1 MNPVDAST
9 KWLAELKLAKR
20 EDEKF
25 IERGDRIIRRYRD
38 DRKNFTTYGKRF
50 NILWSNIQTMM
61 PALYGKTPRA
71 EVSRRWKDSDPVGRT
86 ASVIIERCLQYEIDK
101 GDFDASMRLAILD
114 RLLPGRGT
122 VWVRFEEKELAQPVD
137 ALPGEEGGEAQVMP
151 NAPYKYECTPV
162 DYVFWKDVRY
172 SPARCWD
179 EVTWIARRVYMS
191 QDDGIKRFGEDFK
204 QVPLTHEPVGLD
216 EMEKMG
222 VEGLDDMKK
231 AVVWEI
237 WSKTT
242 KQVFWVSEGYSKTLD
257 IKDDPL
263 GLDNFWPCP
272 KPLFATQ
279 TTETLVPI
287 ADYSLYQDQAKEI
300 DMLTNRIAKLVEAVK
315 VVGVYDASQQSVQR
329 MLSEGVDNQL
339 ISVDTWAAFAEKGG
353 LKGVV
358 DFMPLDSVLQALRE
372 CYAAREQAKQVVY
385 EITGLSDIIRG
396 ASIASETA
404 TAQQIKSQYASL
416 RLKRLQTEVAQF
428 ASEVLRIKA
437 QIMCDFYAP
446 QTLVEMSGIMG
457 TMDAQYAEQAIML
470 LKSEPAR
477 GFRIEVA
484 SDSLVEMDEATEKQ
498 NRLEFLTSVGTF
510 MERVL
515 PVAQQVPEL
524 APLMGEMLMFGVR
537 AFKGGRSM
545 EAAFDSALTKLNEPK
560 PPAEPQPDPEQMKMQ
575 AMAQAEQAKAQ
586 IEQAKLQTQGQIEQ
600 FKAQQ
605 SKELEQM
612 RQEYESARE
621 QLRQEAETQRA
632 EMKANA
638 ERLLKIELVQ
648 MQNENE
654 AQKIAGE
661 KLELSKTD
669 VIENI
674 GAIVQQFAE
683 QLNNAIQSQE
693 QNSKI
698 ALEQIK
704 QSMIAPKRLIRDKNG
719 KTIGVEINGEVR
731 EIIRDNTGKIIGI

>member
-1 MNPVDAST
+1 
-9 KWLAELKLAKR
+9 
-20 EDEKF
+20 
-25 IERGDRIIRRYRD
+25 
-38 DRKNFTTYGKRF
+38 
-50 NILWSNIQTMM
+50 
-61 PALYGKTPRA
+61 
-71 EVSRRWKDSDPVGRT
+71 
-86 ASVIIERCLQYEIDK
+86 VIIERCLQYEIDK
-101 GDFDASMRLAILD
+101 GDFDAAMKLAIID

-191 QDDGIKRFGEDFK
+191 QEDGIKRFGEDFK

-263 GLDNFWPCP
+263 GLDSFWPCP

-287 ADYSLYQDQAKEI
+287 PDYSLYQDQAEEI

-385 EITGLSDIIRG
+385 EITGISDIIRG

-428 ASEVLRIKA
+428 ATEVLRIKA

-457 TMDAQYAEQAIML
+457 TMDAQYVEQAIML

-498 NRLEFLTSVGTF
+498 SRIEFLGAVGQF
-510 MERVL
+510 MDRAL
-515 PVAQQVPEL
+515 PVTQQVPEL

-537 AFKGGRSM
+537 AFKGGRMM
-545 EAAFDSALTKLNEPK
+545 ESAFDEALAKLNAPK
-560 PPAEPQPDPEQMKMQ
+560 PPEQPQPDPEQMKMQ

-600 FKAQQ
+600 AKLQASLQIEQFKAEQAQ
-605 SKELEQM
+605 NLEIM
-612 RQEYESARE
+612 RQ
-621 QLRQEAETQRA
+621 QAETERA
-632 EMKANA
+632 EMKARIDA
-638 ERLLKIELVQ
+638 ETKITIAQMTAQAAEKPAVSVQ
-648 MQNENE
+648 IEGENHLQKVGDEVKMMADQAANILSDQQNNM
-654 AQKIAGE
+654 AQAVAMLADAVTKMNKPKRKIVERGQDGRAIG
-661 KLELSKTD
+661 
-669 VIENI
+669 VIEI
-674 GAIVQQFAE
+674 E
-683 QLNNAIQSQE
+683 T
-693 QNSKI
+693 
-698 ALEQIK
+698 
-704 QSMIAPKRLIRDKNG
+704 D
-719 KTIGVEINGEVR
+719 
-731 EIIRDNTGKIIGI
+731 

>member
-38 DRKNFTTYGKRF
+38 DRKNFTTYGRRF
-50 NILWSNIQTMM
+50 NILWSNVETLK

-86 ASVIIERCLQYEIDK
+86 ASVIIERCLQYEIDR

-137 ALPGEEGGEAQVMP
+137 ALPGVEGGEAQVMP

-191 QDDGIKRFGEDFK
+191 QEDGIKRFGEDFK

-272 KPLFATQ
+272 KPLFSTQ

-287 ADYSLYQDQAKEI
+287 PDYSLYQDQAEEI

-339 ISVDTWAAFAEKGG
+339 IPVDTWAAFAEKGG

-428 ASEVLRIKA
+428 ATEVLRIKA

-498 NRLEFLTSVGTF
+498 SRIEFLGAVGQF
-510 MERVL
+510 MDRAL
-515 PVAQQVPEL
+515 PVTQQVPEL

-537 AFKGGRSM
+537 AFKGGRMM
-545 EAAFDSALTKLNEPK
+545 ESAFDEALAKLNAPK
-560 PPAEPQPDPEQMKMQ
+560 PPEQPQPDPEQMKAEAMMQ
-575 AMAQAEQAKAQ
+575 VEQGKMQLEQAK
-586 IEQAKLQTQGQIEQ
+586 IQTQGQIEQ

-605 SKELEQM
+605 AKDLEQM

-621 QLRQEAETQRA
+621 QVRQEAETQRLQMKAQIEAETKLQIA
-632 EMKANA
+632 EMQRSLSEKQAVSV
-638 ERLLKIELVQ
+638 E
-648 MQNENE
+648 
-654 AQKIAGE
+654 IAGE
-661 KLELSKTD
+661 EKLNEVGEQVKQMADMQQNAVLQAVEMLAEAVEKMNKPRRKLLQRGED
-669 VIENI
+669 GRAIGVIEI
-674 GAIVQQFAE
+674 E
-683 QLNNAIQSQE
+683 E
-693 QNSKI
+693 
-698 ALEQIK
+698 
-704 QSMIAPKRLIRDKNG
+704 D
-719 KTIGVEINGEVR
+719 
-731 EIIRDNTGKIIGI
+731 

>member
-38 DRKNFTTYGKRF
+38 DRKNFTTYGRRF

-191 QDDGIKRFGEDFK
+191 QEDGIKRFGEDFK

-263 GLDNFWPCP
+263 GLDSFWPCP

-287 ADYSLYQDQAKEI
+287 PDYSLYQDQAEEI

-385 EITGLSDIIRG
+385 EITGISDIIRG
-396 ASIASETA
+396 STIASETA
-404 TAQQIKSQYASL
+404 AAQQIKSQYASL
-416 RLKRLQTEVAQF
+416 RIKPRQTEVAQF

-498 NRLEFLTSVGTF
+498 SRIEFLGAVGQF
-510 MERVL
+510 MDRAL
-515 PVAQQVPEL
+515 PVTQQVPEL

-537 AFKGGRSM
+537 AFKGGRMM
-545 EAAFDSALTKLNEPK
+545 ESAFDEAMAKLNAPK
-560 PPAEPQPDPEQMKMQ
+560 PPEQPQPDPEQMKAEAMMQ
-575 AMAQAEQAKAQ
+575 VEQGKMQLEQAK
-586 IEQAKLQTQGQIEQ
+586 IQTQGQIEQ

-605 SKELEQM
+605 AKELEQM

-621 QLRQEAETQRA
+621 QVRQEAETQRLQMKAQIEAETKLQIA
-632 EMKANA
+632 EMQRSLSEKPAVSV
-638 ERLLKIELVQ
+638 E
-648 MQNENE
+648 
-654 AQKIAGE
+654 IAGE
-661 KLELSKTD
+661 EKLSEVGEQVKQMADIQQSAVLQAVEMLAEAVEKMNKPRRKLLQRGED
-669 VIENI
+669 GRAIGVIEI
-674 GAIVQQFAE
+674 E
-683 QLNNAIQSQE
+683 E
-693 QNSKI
+693 
-698 ALEQIK
+698 
-704 QSMIAPKRLIRDKNG
+704 D
-719 KTIGVEINGEVR
+719 
-731 EIIRDNTGKIIGI
+731 

>member
-50 NILWSNIQTMM
+50 NILWSNVETLK

-101 GDFDASMRLAILD
+101 GDFDASMKLAIID

-191 QDDGIKRFGEDFK
+191 QEDGIKRFGEDFK

-287 ADYSLYQDQAKEI
+287 PDYSLYQDQAEEI
-300 DMLTNRIAKLVEAVK
+300 DMLTNRIAMLVEAVK
-315 VVGVYDASQQSVQR
+315 VVGVYDASQQGVQR
-329 MLSEGVDNQL
+329 MLSEGVNNQL
-339 ISVDTWAAFAEKGG
+339 IPVDTWAAFAEKGG

-385 EITGLSDIIRG
+385 EITGISDIIRG
-396 ASIASETA
+396 STIASETA
-404 TAQQIKSQYASL
+404 AAQQIKSQYASL
-416 RLKRLQTEVAQF
+416 RIKPRQTEVAQF

-498 NRLEFLTSVGTF
+498 SRIEFLGAVGQF
-510 MERVL
+510 MDRAL
-515 PVAQQVPEL
+515 PVTQQVPEL

-537 AFKGGRSM
+537 AFKGGRMM
-545 EAAFDSALTKLNEPK
+545 ESAFDEAMAKLNAPK
-560 PPAEPQPDPEQMKMQ
+560 PPEQPQPDPEQMKMQ
-575 AMAQAEQAKAQ
+575 AMMQVEQGKMQLEQAK
-586 IEQAKLQTQGQIEQ
+586 IQTQGQIEQ

-605 SKELEQM
+605 AKDLEQM

-621 QLRQEAETQRA
+621 QVRQEAETQRLQKKAQIEAETKLQIA
-632 EMKANA
+632 EMQRSLSEKQAVSV
-638 ERLLKIELVQ
+638 E
-648 MQNENE
+648 
-654 AQKIAGE
+654 IAGE
-661 KLELSKTD
+661 EKLSEVGEQVKQMADIQQSAVLQAVEMLAEAVGKMNKPRRKLLQRGED
-669 VIENI
+669 GRAIGVIEI
-674 GAIVQQFAE
+674 DE
-683 QLNNAIQSQE
+683 
-693 QNSKI
+693 
-698 ALEQIK
+698 
-704 QSMIAPKRLIRDKNG
+704 D
-719 KTIGVEINGEVR
+719 
-731 EIIRDNTGKIIGI
+731 

>member
-122 VWVRFEEKELAQPVD
+122 VWVRFEEKELARPVD

-191 QDDGIKRFGEDFK
+191 QEDGIKRFGEDFK

-287 ADYSLYQDQAKEI
+287 PDYSLYQDQAEEI
-300 DMLTNRIAKLVEAVK
+300 DMLTNRIAMLVEAVK
-315 VVGVYDASQQSVQR
+315 VVGVYDASQQGVQR
-329 MLSEGVDNQL
+329 MLSEGVNNQL
-339 ISVDTWAAFAEKGG
+339 IPVDTWAAFAEKGG

-428 ASEVLRIKA
+428 ATEVLRIKA

-457 TMDAQYAEQAIML
+457 TMDAQYSEQAIML

-498 NRLEFLTSVGTF
+498 SRIEFLGAVGQF
-510 MERVL
+510 MDRAL
-515 PVAQQVPEL
+515 PVTQQVPEL

-537 AFKGGRSM
+537 AFKGGRMM
-545 EAAFDSALTKLNEPK
+545 ESAFDEAMAKLNAPK
-560 PPAEPQPDPEQMKMQ
+560 PPEQPQPDPEQMKAEAMMQ
-575 AMAQAEQAKAQ
+575 VEQGKMQLEQAK
-586 IEQAKLQTQGQIEQ
+586 IQTQGQIEQ

-605 SKELEQM
+605 AKELEQM

-621 QLRQEAETQRA
+621 QVRQEAETQRLQMKAQIEAETKLQIA
-632 EMKANA
+632 EMQRSLSEKPAVSV
-638 ERLLKIELVQ
+638 E
-648 MQNENE
+648 
-654 AQKIAGE
+654 IAGE
-661 KLELSKTD
+661 EKLSEVGEQVKQMADIQQSAVLQAVEMLAEAVEKMNKPRRKLLQRGED
-669 VIENI
+669 GRAIGVIEI
-674 GAIVQQFAE
+674 E
-683 QLNNAIQSQE
+683 E
-693 QNSKI
+693 
-698 ALEQIK
+698 
-704 QSMIAPKRLIRDKNG
+704 D
-719 KTIGVEINGEVR
+719 
-731 EIIRDNTGKIIGI
+731 

>member
-287 ADYSLYQDQAKEI
+287 PDYSLYQDQAEEI
-300 DMLTNRIAKLVEAVK
+300 DMLTNRIAMLVEAVK
-315 VVGVYDASQQSVQR
+315 VVGVYDASQQGVQR
-329 MLSEGVDNQL
+329 MLSEGVNNQL
-339 ISVDTWAAFAEKGG
+339 IPVDTWAAFAEKGG

-416 RLKRLQTEVAQF
+416 RLRRLQTEVALF
-428 ASEVLRIKA
+428 ASEILRTKA
-437 QIMCDFYAP
+437 QIMCDFYSP
-446 QTLVEMSGIMG
+446 QTLYEMSGIGG
-457 TMDAQYAEQAIML
+457 TQDAQYAEQAIML

-484 SDSLVEMDEATEKQ
+484 ADSLVEMDEATEKQ
-498 NRLEFLTSVGTF
+498 NRLEFLTSVGGF

-545 EAAFDSALTKLNEPK
+545 EAAFDSALAKLSEPK
-560 PPAEPQPDPEQMKMQ
+560 PQAEPQPDPEQMKMQ

-638 ERLLKIELVQ
+638 ERSLKIELVQ
-648 MQNENE
+648 MENENE
-654 AQKIAGE
+654 AQKIASE
-661 KLELSKTD
+661 KLELTKND

-674 GAIVQQFAE
+674 GTMVQQFAE
-683 QLNNAIQSQE
+683 QINNAIKTQE
-693 QNSKI
+693 QN
-698 ALEQIK
+698 AQTTLAQIK
-704 QSMIAPKRLIRDKNG
+704 NSINAPKKLIRDKNG
-719 KTIGVEINGEVR
+719 KTIGVEINGEFKQ
-731 EIIRDNTGKIIGI
+731 IIRDNSGKIIGI

>member
-1 MNPVDAST
+1 MNPVDASTNPVDAST

-50 NILWSNIQTMM
+50 NILWSNVETLK

-137 ALPGEEGGEAQVMP
+137 ALPGVEGGEAQVMP

-242 KQVFWVSEGYSKTLD
+242 KQVFWVAEGYSKTLD

-287 ADYSLYQDQAKEI
+287 PDYSLYQDQAEEI
-300 DMLTNRIAKLVEAVK
+300 DMLTNRIAMLVEAVK
-315 VVGVYDASQQSVQR
+315 VVGVYDASQQGVQR
-329 MLSEGVDNQL
+329 MLTEGVNNQL
-339 ISVDTWAAFAEKGG
+339 IPVDTWAAFAEKGG

-385 EITGLSDIIRG
+385 EITGISDIIRG
-396 ASIASETA
+396 STIASETA
-404 TAQQIKSQYASL
+404 AAQQIKSQYASL
-416 RLKRLQTEVAQF
+416 RIKPRQNEVAQF

-457 TMDAQYAEQAIML
+457 TMDAQYVEQAIML

-484 SDSLVEMDEATEKQ
+484 SDSLVEMDEASEKQ
-498 NRLEFLTSVGTF
+498 SRIEFLGAVGQF
-510 MERVL
+510 MDRAL
-515 PVAQQVPEL
+515 PVTQQVPEL

-537 AFKGGRSM
+537 AFKGGRMM
-545 EAAFDSALTKLNEPK
+545 ESAFDEAMARLNAPK
-560 PPAEPQPDPEQMKMQ
+560 PPEQPQPDPEQMKAEAMMQ
-575 AMAQAEQAKAQ
+575 VEQGKMQLEQAK
-586 IEQAKLQTQGQIEQ
+586 IQTQGQIEQ

-605 SKELEQM
+605 AKELEQM

-621 QLRQEAETQRA
+621 QVRQEAETQRLQMKAQIEAETRLQIA
-632 EMKANA
+632 EMQKEDKEETDEPEIN
-638 ERLLKIELVQ
+638 LL
-648 MQNENE
+648 
-654 AQKIAGE
+654 
-661 KLELSKTD
+661 
-669 VIENI
+669 ENI
-674 GAIVQQFAE
+674 RDMMSQMAE
-683 QLNNAIQSQE
+683 SLGNTISMTRDEIIQMS
-693 QNSKI
+693 NT
-698 ALEQIK
+698 
-704 QSMIAPKRLIRDKNG
+704 PKKTRLIRDNNG
-719 KTIGVEINGEVR
+719 KVQEVEINGIVR
-731 EIIRDNTGKIIGI
+731 PVIRDQFGNIESI

>member
-1 MNPVDAST
+1 MSPVDAST

-50 NILWSNIQTMM
+50 NILWSNVETLK

-101 GDFDASMRLAILD
+101 GDFDAAMKLAISD

-287 ADYSLYQDQAKEI
+287 PDYSLYKDQAEEI

-315 VVGVYDASQQSVQR
+315 VVGVYDASQKSVQR

-385 EITGLSDIIRG
+385 EITGISDIIRG
-396 ASIASETA
+396 STIASETA
-404 TAQQIKSQYASL
+404 AAQQIKSQYASL
-416 RLKRLQTEVAQF
+416 RIKPRQTEVAQF

-498 NRLEFLTSVGTF
+498 SRIEFLGAVGQF
-510 MERVL
+510 MDRAL
-515 PVAQQVPEL
+515 PVTQQVPEL

-537 AFKGGRSM
+537 AFKGGRMM
-545 EAAFDSALTKLNEPK
+545 ESAFDEAMAKLNAPK
-560 PPAEPQPDPEQMKMQ
+560 PPEQPQPDPEQMKAEAMMQ
-575 AMAQAEQAKAQ
+575 VEQGKMQLEQAK
-586 IEQAKLQTQGQIEQ
+586 IQTQGQIEQ

-605 SKELEQM
+605 AKELEQM

-621 QLRQEAETQRA
+621 QVRQEAETQRLQMKAQIEAETKLQIA
-632 EMKANA
+632 EMQRSLSEKQAVSV
-638 ERLLKIELVQ
+638 E
-648 MQNENE
+648 
-654 AQKIAGE
+654 IAGE
-661 KLELSKTD
+661 EKLNEVGEQVKQMADMQQNAVLQAVEMLAEAVEKMNKPRRKLLQRGED
-669 VIENI
+669 GRAIGVIEI
-674 GAIVQQFAE
+674 DE
-683 QLNNAIQSQE
+683 H
-693 QNSKI
+693 
-698 ALEQIK
+698 
-704 QSMIAPKRLIRDKNG
+704 
-719 KTIGVEINGEVR
+719 
-731 EIIRDNTGKIIGI
+731 

>member
-38 DRKNFTTYGKRF
+38 DRKNFTTYGRRF
-50 NILWSNIQTMM
+50 NILWSNVETLK

-137 ALPGEEGGEAQVMP
+137 ALPGVEGGEAQVMP

-191 QDDGIKRFGEDFK
+191 QEDGIKRFGEDFK

-287 ADYSLYQDQAKEI
+287 PDYSLYQDQAEEI

-385 EITGLSDIIRG
+385 EITGISDIIRG

-416 RLKRLQTEVAQF
+416 RLRRLQTEVALF
-428 ASEVLRIKA
+428 SSEILRTKA
-437 QIMCDFYAP
+437 QIMCDFYSP
-446 QTLVEMSGIMG
+446 QTLYEMSGIGG
-457 TMDAQYAEQAIML
+457 TQDAQYAKQAIML
-470 LKSEPAR
+470 LKSEPSR

-484 SDSLVEMDEATEKQ
+484 ADSLVEMDEATEKQ

-545 EAAFDSALTKLNEPK
+545 EAAFDSALAKLNEPK

-575 AMAQAEQAKAQ
+575 AMAQAEQTKAQ
-586 IEQAKLQTQGQIEQ
+586 IEQAKLQASMQIEQ
-600 FKAQQ
+600 FKAEQAQQ
-605 SKELEQM
+605 LEMM
-612 RQEYESARE
+612 RQ
-621 QLRQEAETQRA
+621 QAETQRA
-632 EMKANA
+632 EMKARIDA
-638 ERLLKIELVQ
+638 ETKIAIAQ
-648 MQNENE
+648 MQ
-654 AQKIAGE
+654 GE
-661 KLELSKTD
+661 SSLNVAKQTAKP
-669 VIENI
+669 
-674 GAIVQQFAE
+674 AIDAE
-683 QLNNAIQSQE
+683 
-693 QNSKI
+693 
-698 ALEQIK
+698 
-704 QSMIAPKRLIRDKNG
+704 MIATFEGL
-719 KTIGVEINGEVR
+719 R
-731 EIIRDNTGKIIGI
+731 EGW

>member
-50 NILWSNIQTMM
+50 NILWSNVETLK

-101 GDFDASMRLAILD
+101 GDFDAAMKLAISD

-191 QDDGIKRFGEDFK
+191 QEDGIKRFGEDFK

-263 GLDNFWPCP
+263 GLDSFWPCP

-287 ADYSLYQDQAKEI
+287 PDYSLYQDQAEEI

-358 DFMPLDSVLQALRE
+358 DSMPLDSVLQALRE

-385 EITGLSDIIRG
+385 EITGISDIIRG
-396 ASIASETA
+396 STIASETA
-404 TAQQIKSQYASL
+404 AAQQIKSQYASL
-416 RLKRLQTEVAQF
+416 RIKPRQTEVAQF

-498 NRLEFLTSVGTF
+498 SRIEFLGAVGQF
-510 MERVL
+510 MDRAL
-515 PVAQQVPEL
+515 PVTQQVPEL

-537 AFKGGRSM
+537 AFKGGRMM
-545 EAAFDSALTKLNEPK
+545 ESAFDEAMAKLNAPK
-560 PPAEPQPDPEQMKMQ
+560 PPEQPQPDPEQMKAEAMMQ
-575 AMAQAEQAKAQ
+575 VEQGKMQLEQAK
-586 IEQAKLQTQGQIEQ
+586 IQTQGQIEQ

-605 SKELEQM
+605 AKELEQM

-621 QLRQEAETQRA
+621 QVRQEAETQRLQMKAQIEAETKLQIA
-632 EMKANA
+632 EMQRSLSEKPAVSV
-638 ERLLKIELVQ
+638 E
-648 MQNENE
+648 
-654 AQKIAGE
+654 IAGE
-661 KLELSKTD
+661 EKLSEVGEQVKQMADIQQSAVLQAVEMLAEAVEKMNKPRRKLLQRGED
-669 VIENI
+669 GRAIGVIEI
-674 GAIVQQFAE
+674 E
-683 QLNNAIQSQE
+683 E
-693 QNSKI
+693 
-698 ALEQIK
+698 
-704 QSMIAPKRLIRDKNG
+704 D
-719 KTIGVEINGEVR
+719 
-731 EIIRDNTGKIIGI
+731 

>member
-50 NILWSNIQTMM
+50 NILWSNVETLK

-101 GDFDASMRLAILD
+101 GDFDAAMKLAIID

-287 ADYSLYQDQAKEI
+287 PDYSLYQDQAEEI
-300 DMLTNRIAKLVEAVK
+300 DMLTNRIAMLVEAVK
-315 VVGVYDASQQSVQR
+315 VVGVYDASQQNVQR
-329 MLSEGVDNQL
+329 MLSEGVNNQL
-339 ISVDTWAAFAEKGG
+339 IPVDTWAAFAEKGG

-385 EITGLSDIIRG
+385 EITGISDIIRG
-396 ASIASETA
+396 STIASETA
-404 TAQQIKSQYASL
+404 AAQQIKSQYASL
-416 RLKRLQTEVAQF
+416 RIKPRQTEVAQF

-457 TMDAQYAEQAIML
+457 TMDAQYVEQAIML
-470 LKSEPAR
+470 LKSEPTR

-498 NRLEFLTSVGTF
+498 SRIEFLGAVGQF
-510 MERVL
+510 MDRAL
-515 PVAQQVPEL
+515 PVIQQVPEL

-537 AFKGGRSM
+537 AFKGGRMM
-545 EAAFDSALTKLNEPK
+545 ESAFDEALAKLNAPK
-560 PPAEPQPDPEQMKMQ
+560 PPEQPQPDPEQMKAEAMMQVEQGKMQLEQSKMQ
-575 AMAQAEQAKAQ
+575 ATAQ
-586 IEQAKLQTQGQIEQ
+586 IEQQKLSTQLQMEQFRAQADIEKTREVEAMKLANELELENIRQNAENQRYQARLLIEQ
-600 FKAQQ
+600 
-605 SKELEQM
+605 
-612 RQEYESARE
+612 
-621 QLRQEAETQRA
+621 ETA
-632 EMKANA
+632 
-638 ERLLKIELVQ
+638 LKI
-648 MQNENE
+648 
-654 AQKIAGE
+654 AQINADAKEDASEI
-661 KLELSKTD
+661 K
-669 VIENI
+669 
-674 GAIVQQFAE
+674 GA
-683 QLNNAIQSQE
+683 
-693 QNSKI
+693 
-698 ALEQIK
+698 
-704 QSMIAPKRLIRDKNG
+704 D
-719 KTIGVEINGEVR
+719 
-731 EIIRDNTGKIIGI
+731 

>member
-25 IERGDRIIRRYRD
+25 IERGDKIIRRYRD
-38 DRKNFTTYGKRF
+38 DRKNFTTYGRRF

-191 QDDGIKRFGEDFK
+191 QEDGIKRFGEDFK

-272 KPLFATQ
+272 KPLFSTQ

-287 ADYSLYQDQAKEI
+287 PDYSLYQDQAEEI

-498 NRLEFLTSVGTF
+498 SRIEFLGAVGQF
-510 MERVL
+510 MDRAL
-515 PVAQQVPEL
+515 PVTQQVPEL

-537 AFKGGRSM
+537 AFKGGRMM
-545 EAAFDSALTKLNEPK
+545 ESAFDEAMAKLNAPK
-560 PPAEPQPDPEQMKMQ
+560 PPEQPQPDPEQMKAEAMMQ
-575 AMAQAEQAKAQ
+575 VEQGKMQLEQAKIQTQGQ
-586 IEQAKLQTQGQIEQ
+586 IEQAKLQASLQIEQ
-600 FKAQQ
+600 FKAEQA
-605 SKELEQM
+605 KNLEIM
-612 RQEYESARE
+612 RQ
-621 QLRQEAETQRA
+621 QAETERA
-632 EMKANA
+632 EMKARIDA
-638 ERLLKIELVQ
+638 ETKITIAQMTAQASEKPAVSVQ
-648 MQNENE
+648 IEGENHLQKVGDEVKMMADQAANILSDQQNNM
-654 AQKIAGE
+654 AQAVAMLADAVTKMNKPKRKIVERGQDGRAIG
-661 KLELSKTD
+661 
-669 VIENI
+669 VIEI
-674 GAIVQQFAE
+674 E
-683 QLNNAIQSQE
+683 SE
-693 QNSKI
+693 
-698 ALEQIK
+698 
-704 QSMIAPKRLIRDKNG
+704 
-719 KTIGVEINGEVR
+719 
-731 EIIRDNTGKIIGI
+731 

>member
-1 MNPVDAST
+1 MNPVDAITNPVDAST

-38 DRKNFTTYGKRF
+38 DRKNFTTYGRRF

-137 ALPGEEGGEAQVMP
+137 ALPGVEGGEAQVMP

-242 KQVFWVSEGYSKTLD
+242 KQVFWVAEGYSKTLD

-287 ADYSLYQDQAKEI
+287 PDYSLYQDQAEEI
-300 DMLTNRIAKLVEAVK
+300 DMLTNRIAMLVEAVK
-315 VVGVYDASQQSVQR
+315 VVGVYDASQQGVQR
-329 MLSEGVDNQL
+329 MLSEGVNNQL
-339 ISVDTWAAFAEKGG
+339 IPVDTWAAFAEKGG

-358 DFMPLDSVLQALRE
+358 DFMPLDSVLQALKE

-396 ASIASETA
+396 ASMASETA

-416 RLKRLQTEVAQF
+416 RLKRLQNEVAQF
-428 ASEVLRIKA
+428 ATDVLRIKA

-484 SDSLVEMDEATEKQ
+484 SDSLVEMDEASEKQ
-498 NRLEFLTSVGTF
+498 SRIEFLGAVGQF
-510 MERVL
+510 MDRAL
-515 PVAQQVPEL
+515 PVTQQVPEL

-537 AFKGGRSM
+537 AFKGGRMM
-545 EAAFDSALTKLNEPK
+545 ESAFDEALARLNAPK
-560 PPAEPQPDPEQMKMQ
+560 PPEQPQPDPEQMKAEAMMQ
-575 AMAQAEQAKAQ
+575 VEQGKMQLEQAK
-586 IEQAKLQTQGQIEQ
+586 IQTQGQIEQ

-605 SKELEQM
+605 AKELEQM

-621 QLRQEAETQRA
+621 QVRQEAETQRLQ
-632 EMKANA
+632 MKAQIEAETKLQIAQINA
-638 ERLLKIELVQ
+638 VNKENDGNEQKFQKVEEQMREIADVQKMAALQGVQ
-648 MQNENE
+648 MM
-654 AQKIAGE
+654 
-661 KLELSKTD
+661 
-669 VIENI
+669 
-674 GAIVQQFAE
+674 AE
-683 QLNNAIQSQE
+683 VVAKMNKPKKRILQRGPDGR
-693 QNSKI
+693 
-698 ALEQIK
+698 ALG
-704 QSMIAPKRLIRDKNG
+704 MID
-719 KTIGVEINGEVR
+719 VEIKEN
-731 EIIRDNTGKIIGI
+731 D

>member
-38 DRKNFTTYGKRF
+38 DRKNFTTYGRRF
-50 NILWSNIQTMM
+50 NILWSNVETLK

-101 GDFDASMRLAILD
+101 GDFDASMRLAISD

-137 ALPGEEGGEAQVMP
+137 ALPGVEGGEAQVMP

-191 QDDGIKRFGEDFK
+191 QEDGIKRFGEDFK

-272 KPLFATQ
+272 KPLFSTQ

-287 ADYSLYQDQAKEI
+287 PDYSLYQDQAEEI

-428 ASEVLRIKA
+428 ATEVLRIKA

-484 SDSLVEMDEATEKQ
+484 SDSLVEMDEASEKQ
-498 NRLEFLTSVGTF
+498 SRIEFLGAVGQF
-510 MERVL
+510 MDRAL
-515 PVAQQVPEL
+515 PVTQQVPEL

-537 AFKGGRSM
+537 AFKGGRMM
-545 EAAFDSALTKLNEPK
+545 ESAFDEAMAKLNAPK
-560 PPAEPQPDPEQMKMQ
+560 PPEQPQPDPEQMKAEAMMQ
-575 AMAQAEQAKAQ
+575 VEQGKMQLEQAK
-586 IEQAKLQTQGQIEQ
+586 IQTQGQIEQ

-605 SKELEQM
+605 AKELEQM

-621 QLRQEAETQRA
+621 QLRQEAETQRLQMKAQIEAETKLQIA
-632 EMKANA
+632 EMQRSLSEKPAVSV
-638 ERLLKIELVQ
+638 E
-648 MQNENE
+648 
-654 AQKIAGE
+654 IAGE
-661 KLELSKTD
+661 EKLSEVGEQVKQMADMQQSAVLQAVEMLAEAVEKMNKPRRKLLQRGED
-669 VIENI
+669 GRAIGVIEI
-674 GAIVQQFAE
+674 E
-683 QLNNAIQSQE
+683 E
-693 QNSKI
+693 
-698 ALEQIK
+698 
-704 QSMIAPKRLIRDKNG
+704 D
-719 KTIGVEINGEVR
+719 
-731 EIIRDNTGKIIGI
+731 

>member
-1 MNPVDAST
+1 MNPVDASTNPVDAST

-38 DRKNFTTYGKRF
+38 DRKNFTTYGRRF
-50 NILWSNIQTMM
+50 NILWSNVETLK

-101 GDFDASMRLAILD
+101 GDFDAAMKLAIID

-122 VWVRFEEKELAQPVD
+122 VWVRFEQKELAQPVD
-137 ALPGEEGGEAQVMP
+137 ALPGVEGGEAQVMP

-242 KQVFWVSEGYSKTLD
+242 KQVFWVAEGYSKTLD

-287 ADYSLYQDQAKEI
+287 PDYSLYQDQAEEI
-300 DMLTNRIAKLVEAVK
+300 DMLTNRIAMLVEAVK
-315 VVGVYDASQQSVQR
+315 VVGVYDASQQGVQR
-329 MLSEGVDNQL
+329 MLSEGVNNQL
-339 ISVDTWAAFAEKGG
+339 IPVDTWAAFAEKGG

-385 EITGLSDIIRG
+385 EITGISDIIRG
-396 ASIASETA
+396 STIASETA
-404 TAQQIKSQYASL
+404 AAQQIKSQYASL
-416 RLKRLQTEVAQF
+416 RIKPRQNEVAQF

-457 TMDAQYAEQAIML
+457 TMDAQYVEQAIML

-484 SDSLVEMDEATEKQ
+484 SDSLVEMDEASEKQ
-498 NRLEFLTSVGTF
+498 SRIEFLGAVGQF
-510 MERVL
+510 MDRAL
-515 PVAQQVPEL
+515 PVTQQVPEL

-537 AFKGGRSM
+537 AFKGGRMM
-545 EAAFDSALTKLNEPK
+545 ESAFDEAMARLNAPK
-560 PPAEPQPDPEQMKMQ
+560 PPEQPQPDPEQMKAEAMMQ
-575 AMAQAEQAKAQ
+575 VEQDKIQLEQEKIQTQRQ
-586 IEQAKLQTQGQIEQ
+586 IEE

-605 SKELEQM
+605 AKELEQM
-612 RQEYESARE
+612 RQKYETARE
-621 QLRQEAETQRA
+621 QIKQNFETQRA
-632 EMKANA
+632 ETKA
-638 ERLLKIELVQ
+638 KIESETKLQ
-648 MQNENE
+648 IAEMQKEDKE
-654 AQKIAGE
+654 E
-661 KLELSKTD
+661 TD
-669 VIENI
+669 EPEINLLENI
-674 GAIVQQFAE
+674 RDMMSQMAE
-683 QLNNAIQSQE
+683 SLGNTISMTRDEIIQMS
-693 QNSKI
+693 NT
-698 ALEQIK
+698 
-704 QSMIAPKRLIRDKNG
+704 PKKTRLIRDNNG
-719 KTIGVEINGEVR
+719 KVQEVEINGIVR
-731 EIIRDNTGKIIGI
+731 PVIRDQFGNIESI

>member
-50 NILWSNIQTMM
+50 NILWSNVETLK

-137 ALPGEEGGEAQVMP
+137 ALPGVEGGEAQVMP

-191 QDDGIKRFGEDFK
+191 QEDGIKRFGEDFK

-263 GLDNFWPCP
+263 GLDSFWPCP

-287 ADYSLYQDQAKEI
+287 PDYSLYQDQAEEI

-358 DFMPLDSVLQALRE
+358 DFMPLDSVLEALRE

-385 EITGLSDIIRG
+385 EITGISDIIRG

-428 ASEVLRIKA
+428 ATEVLRIKA

-457 TMDAQYAEQAIML
+457 TMDAQYVEQAIML

-498 NRLEFLTSVGTF
+498 SRIEFLGAVGQF
-510 MERVL
+510 MDRAL
-515 PVAQQVPEL
+515 PVTQQVPEL

-537 AFKGGRSM
+537 AFKGGRMM
-545 EAAFDSALTKLNEPK
+545 ESAFDEALAKLNAPK
-560 PPAEPQPDPEQMKMQ
+560 PPEQPQPDPEQMKAEAMMQ
-575 AMAQAEQAKAQ
+575 VEQGKMQLEQAK
-586 IEQAKLQTQGQIEQ
+586 IQTQGQIEQ

-605 SKELEQM
+605 AKDLEQM

-621 QLRQEAETQRA
+621 QVRQEAETQRLQ
-632 EMKANA
+632 MKAQIEA
-638 ERLLKIELVQ
+638 ETKLQVAKIQKGAKEEETDEPEINLL
-648 MQNENE
+648 
-654 AQKIAGE
+654 
-661 KLELSKTD
+661 
-669 VIENI
+669 ENI
-674 GAIVQQFAE
+674 RDMMSQMAE
-683 QLNNAIQSQE
+683 TLGNTISMTRDEIIQMS
-693 QNSKI
+693 NT
-698 ALEQIK
+698 
-704 QSMIAPKRLIRDKNG
+704 PKKTRIIRDNNG
-719 KTIGVEINGEVR
+719 KVQEVEINGIVR
-731 EIIRDNTGKIIGI
+731 PVIRDQFGNIESI

>member
-1 MNPVDAST
+1 
-9 KWLAELKLAKR
+9 
-20 EDEKF
+20 
-25 IERGDRIIRRYRD
+25 
-38 DRKNFTTYGKRF
+38 
-50 NILWSNIQTMM
+50 
-61 PALYGKTPRA
+61 
-71 EVSRRWKDSDPVGRT
+71 
-86 ASVIIERCLQYEIDK
+86 VIIERCLQYEIDK
-101 GDFDASMRLAILD
+101 GDFDASMKLAIID

-287 ADYSLYQDQAKEI
+287 PDYSLYQDQAEEI

-315 VVGVYDASQQSVQR
+315 VVGVYDASQQGVQR
-329 MLSEGVDNQL
+329 MLSEGVNNQL
-339 ISVDTWAAFAEKGG
+339 IPVDTWAAFAEKGG

-385 EITGLSDIIRG
+385 EITGISDIIRG
-396 ASIASETA
+396 STIASETA
-404 TAQQIKSQYASL
+404 AAQQIKSQYASL
-416 RLKRLQTEVAQF
+416 RIKPRQTEVAQF

-498 NRLEFLTSVGTF
+498 SRIEFLGAVGQF
-510 MERVL
+510 MDRAL
-515 PVAQQVPEL
+515 PVTQQVPEL

-537 AFKGGRSM
+537 AFKGGRMM
-545 EAAFDSALTKLNEPK
+545 ESAFDEAMAKLNAPK
-560 PPAEPQPDPEQMKMQ
+560 PPEQPQPDPEQMKAEAMMQ
-575 AMAQAEQAKAQ
+575 VEQGKMQLEQAK
-586 IEQAKLQTQGQIEQ
+586 IQTQGQIEQ

-605 SKELEQM
+605 AKELEQM

-621 QLRQEAETQRA
+621 QVRQEAETQRLQMKAQIEAETKLQIA
-632 EMKANA
+632 EMQRSLSEKQAVSV
-638 ERLLKIELVQ
+638 E
-648 MQNENE
+648 
-654 AQKIAGE
+654 IAGE
-661 KLELSKTD
+661 EKLNEVGEQVKQMADMQQNAVLQAVEMLAEAVEKMNKPRRKLLQRGED
-669 VIENI
+669 GRAIGVIEI
-674 GAIVQQFAE
+674 E
-683 QLNNAIQSQE
+683 E
-693 QNSKI
+693 
-698 ALEQIK
+698 
-704 QSMIAPKRLIRDKNG
+704 D
-719 KTIGVEINGEVR
+719 
-731 EIIRDNTGKIIGI
+731 

>member
-1 MNPVDAST
+1 MNPIDAST

-50 NILWSNIQTMM
+50 NILWSNVETLK

-101 GDFDASMRLAILD
+101 GDFDAAMKLAISD

-137 ALPGEEGGEAQVMP
+137 ALPGIEGGEAQVMP

-287 ADYSLYQDQAKEI
+287 PDYSLYQDQAEEI
-300 DMLTNRIAKLVEAVK
+300 DMLTNRIAMLVEAVK
-315 VVGVYDASQQSVQR
+315 VVGVYDASQQGVQR
-329 MLSEGVDNQL
+329 MLSEGVNNQL
-339 ISVDTWAAFAEKGG
+339 IPVDTWAAFAEKGG

-385 EITGLSDIIRG
+385 EITGISDIIRG
-396 ASIASETA
+396 STIASETA
-404 TAQQIKSQYASL
+404 AAQQIKSQYASL
-416 RLKRLQTEVAQF
+416 RIKPRQTEVAQF

-457 TMDAQYAEQAIML
+457 TMDAQYVEQAIML

-498 NRLEFLTSVGTF
+498 SRIEFLGAVGQF
-510 MERVL
+510 MDRAL
-515 PVAQQVPEL
+515 PVTQQVPEL

-537 AFKGGRSM
+537 AFKGGRMM
-545 EAAFDSALTKLNEPK
+545 ESAFDEAMAKLNAPK
-560 PPAEPQPDPEQMKMQ
+560 PPEQPQPDPEQMKAEAMMQ
-575 AMAQAEQAKAQ
+575 VEQGKMQLEQAK
-586 IEQAKLQTQGQIEQ
+586 IQTQGQIEQ

-605 SKELEQM
+605 AKELEQM

-621 QLRQEAETQRA
+621 QVRQEAETQRLQMKAQIEAETKLQIA
-632 EMKANA
+632 EMQRSLSEKPAVSV
-638 ERLLKIELVQ
+638 E
-648 MQNENE
+648 
-654 AQKIAGE
+654 IAGE
-661 KLELSKTD
+661 EKLSEVGEQVKQMADMQQNAVLQAVEMLAEAVGKMNKPRRKLLQRGED
-669 VIENI
+669 GRAIGVIEI
-674 GAIVQQFAE
+674 E
-683 QLNNAIQSQE
+683 E
-693 QNSKI
+693 
-698 ALEQIK
+698 
-704 QSMIAPKRLIRDKNG
+704 D
-719 KTIGVEINGEVR
+719 
-731 EIIRDNTGKIIGI
+731 

>member
-9 KWLAELKLAKR
+9 KGLAELKLAKR

-50 NILWSNIQTMM
+50 NILWSNVETLK

-101 GDFDASMRLAILD
+101 GDFDASMKLAIID

-191 QDDGIKRFGEDFK
+191 QEDGIKRFGEDFK

-287 ADYSLYQDQAKEI
+287 PDYSLYQDQAEEI
-300 DMLTNRIAKLVEAVK
+300 DMLTNRIAMLVEAVK
-315 VVGVYDASQQSVQR
+315 VVGVYDASQQGVQR
-329 MLSEGVDNQL
+329 MLSEGVNNQL
-339 ISVDTWAAFAEKGG
+339 IPVDTWAAFAEKGG

-385 EITGLSDIIRG
+385 EITGISDIIRG
-396 ASIASETA
+396 STIASETA
-404 TAQQIKSQYASL
+404 AAQQIKSQYASL
-416 RLKRLQTEVAQF
+416 RIKPRQTEVAQF

-498 NRLEFLTSVGTF
+498 SRIEFLGAVGQF
-510 MERVL
+510 MDRAL
-515 PVAQQVPEL
+515 PVTQQVPEL

-537 AFKGGRSM
+537 AFKGGRMM
-545 EAAFDSALTKLNEPK
+545 ESAFDEAMAKLNAPK
-560 PPAEPQPDPEQMKMQ
+560 PPEQPQPDPEQMKAEAMMQ
-575 AMAQAEQAKAQ
+575 VEQGKMQLEQAK
-586 IEQAKLQTQGQIEQ
+586 IQTQGQIEQ

-605 SKELEQM
+605 AKELEQM

-621 QLRQEAETQRA
+621 QVRQEAETQRLQMKAQIEAETKLQIA
-632 EMKANA
+632 EMQRSLSEKQAVSV
-638 ERLLKIELVQ
+638 E
-648 MQNENE
+648 
-654 AQKIAGE
+654 IAGE
-661 KLELSKTD
+661 EKLNEVGEQVKQMADMQQNAVLQAVEMLAEAVEKMNKPRRKLLQRGED
-669 VIENI
+669 GRAIGVIEI
-674 GAIVQQFAE
+674 E
-683 QLNNAIQSQE
+683 E
-693 QNSKI
+693 
-698 ALEQIK
+698 
-704 QSMIAPKRLIRDKNG
+704 D
-719 KTIGVEINGEVR
+719 
-731 EIIRDNTGKIIGI
+731 

>member
-1 MNPVDAST
+1 MNPVDASTNPVDAST

-50 NILWSNIQTMM
+50 NILWSNVETLK

-101 GDFDASMRLAILD
+101 GDFDAAMKLAIID

-137 ALPGEEGGEAQVMP
+137 ALPGVEGGEAQVMP

-191 QDDGIKRFGEDFK
+191 QDDGIRRFGEDFK

-242 KQVFWVSEGYSKTLD
+242 KQVFWVAEGYSKTLD

-287 ADYSLYQDQAKEI
+287 PDYSLYQDQAEEI
-300 DMLTNRIAKLVEAVK
+300 DMLTNRIAMLVEAVK
-315 VVGVYDASQQSVQR
+315 VVGVYDASQQGVQR
-329 MLSEGVDNQL
+329 MLSEGVNNQL
-339 ISVDTWAAFAEKGG
+339 IPVDTWAAFAEKGG

-385 EITGLSDIIRG
+385 EITGISDIIRG
-396 ASIASETA
+396 STIASETA
-404 TAQQIKSQYASL
+404 AAQQIKSQYASL
-416 RLKRLQTEVAQF
+416 RIKPRQNEVAQF

-457 TMDAQYAEQAIML
+457 TMDAQYVEQAIML

-498 NRLEFLTSVGTF
+498 SRIEFLGAVGQF
-510 MERVL
+510 MDRAL
-515 PVAQQVPEL
+515 PVTQQVPEL

-537 AFKGGRSM
+537 AFKGGRMM
-545 EAAFDSALTKLNEPK
+545 ESAFDEAMARLNAPK
-560 PPAEPQPDPEQMKMQ
+560 PPEQPQPNPEQMKAEAMMQ
-575 AMAQAEQAKAQ
+575 VEQGKMQLEQAK
-586 IEQAKLQTQGQIEQ
+586 IQTQGQIEQ

-605 SKELEQM
+605 AKELEQM

-621 QLRQEAETQRA
+621 QVRQEAETQRLQMKAQIEAETKLQIA
-632 EMKANA
+632 EMQRSLSEKPAVSV
-638 ERLLKIELVQ
+638 E
-648 MQNENE
+648 
-654 AQKIAGE
+654 IAGE
-661 KLELSKTD
+661 EKLSEVGEQVKQMADMQQNAVLQAVEMLAEAVEKMNKPRRKLLQRGED
-669 VIENI
+669 GRAIGVIE
-674 GAIVQQFAE
+674 
-683 QLNNAIQSQE
+683 
-693 QNSKI
+693 
-698 ALEQIK
+698 IK
-704 QSMIAPKRLIRDKNG
+704 ED
-719 KTIGVEINGEVR
+719 
-731 EIIRDNTGKIIGI
+731 

>member
-50 NILWSNIQTMM
+50 NILWSNVETLK

-101 GDFDASMRLAILD
+101 GDFDASMKLAIID

-287 ADYSLYQDQAKEI
+287 PDYSLYQDQAEEI
-300 DMLTNRIAKLVEAVK
+300 DMLTNRIAMLVEAVK
-315 VVGVYDASQQSVQR
+315 VVGVYDASQQGVQR
-329 MLSEGVDNQL
+329 MLSEGVNNQL
-339 ISVDTWAAFAEKGG
+339 IPVDTWAAFAEKGG

-385 EITGLSDIIRG
+385 EITGISDIIRG
-396 ASIASETA
+396 STIASETA
-404 TAQQIKSQYASL
+404 AAQQIKSQYASL
-416 RLKRLQTEVAQF
+416 RIKPRQTEVAQF

-498 NRLEFLTSVGTF
+498 SRIEFLGAVGQF
-510 MERVL
+510 MDRAL
-515 PVAQQVPEL
+515 PVTQQVPEL

-537 AFKGGRSM
+537 AFKGGRMM
-545 EAAFDSALTKLNEPK
+545 ESAFDEAMAKLNAPK
-560 PPAEPQPDPEQMKMQ
+560 PPEQPQPDPEQMKAEAMMQ
-575 AMAQAEQAKAQ
+575 VEQGKMQLEQAK
-586 IEQAKLQTQGQIEQ
+586 IQTQGQIEQ

-605 SKELEQM
+605 AKELEQM

-621 QLRQEAETQRA
+621 QVRQEAETQRLQMKAQIEAETKLQIA
-632 EMKANA
+632 EMQRSLSEKQAVSV
-638 ERLLKIELVQ
+638 E
-648 MQNENE
+648 
-654 AQKIAGE
+654 IAGE
-661 KLELSKTD
+661 EKLNEVGEQVKQMADMQQNAVLQAVEMLAEAVEKMNKPRRKLLQRGED
-669 VIENI
+669 GRAIGVIEI
-674 GAIVQQFAE
+674 E
-683 QLNNAIQSQE
+683 E
-693 QNSKI
+693 
-698 ALEQIK
+698 
-704 QSMIAPKRLIRDKNG
+704 D
-719 KTIGVEINGEVR
+719 
-731 EIIRDNTGKIIGI
+731 

>member
-50 NILWSNIQTMM
+50 NILWSNVETLK

-101 GDFDASMRLAILD
+101 GDFDASMRLAISD

-263 GLDNFWPCP
+263 GLDSFWPCP

-287 ADYSLYQDQAKEI
+287 PDYSLYQDQAEEI

-385 EITGLSDIIRG
+385 EITGISDIIRG
-396 ASIASETA
+396 STIASETA
-404 TAQQIKSQYASL
+404 AAQQIKSQYASL
-416 RLKRLQTEVAQF
+416 RIKPRQTEVAQF

-446 QTLVEMSGIMG
+446 QTLVDMSGIMG

-498 NRLEFLTSVGTF
+498 SRIEFLGAVGQF
-510 MERVL
+510 MDRAL
-515 PVAQQVPEL
+515 PVTQQVPEL

-537 AFKGGRSM
+537 AFKGGRMM
-545 EAAFDSALTKLNEPK
+545 ESAFDEAMAKLNAPK
-560 PPAEPQPDPEQMKMQ
+560 PPEQPQPDPEQMKAEAMMQ
-575 AMAQAEQAKAQ
+575 VEQGKMQLEQAK
-586 IEQAKLQTQGQIEQ
+586 IQTQGQIEQ

-605 SKELEQM
+605 AKELEQM

-621 QLRQEAETQRA
+621 QVRQEAETQRLQMKAQIEAETKLQIA
-632 EMKANA
+632 EMQRSLSEKQAVSV
-638 ERLLKIELVQ
+638 E
-648 MQNENE
+648 
-654 AQKIAGE
+654 IAGE
-661 KLELSKTD
+661 EKLNEVGEQVKQMADMQQNAVLQAVEMLAEAVEKMNKPRRKLLQRGED
-669 VIENI
+669 GRAIGVIEI
-674 GAIVQQFAE
+674 E
-683 QLNNAIQSQE
+683 E
-693 QNSKI
+693 
-698 ALEQIK
+698 
-704 QSMIAPKRLIRDKNG
+704 D
-719 KTIGVEINGEVR
+719 
-731 EIIRDNTGKIIGI
+731 

>member
-50 NILWSNIQTMM
+50 NILWSNVETLK

-101 GDFDASMRLAILD
+101 GDFDASMKLAIID

-191 QDDGIKRFGEDFK
+191 QEDGIKRFGEDFK

-287 ADYSLYQDQAKEI
+287 PDYSLYQDQAEEI
-300 DMLTNRIAKLVEAVK
+300 DMLTNRIAMLVEAVK
-315 VVGVYDASQQSVQR
+315 VVGVYDASQQGVQR
-329 MLSEGVDNQL
+329 MLSEGVNNQL
-339 ISVDTWAAFAEKGG
+339 IPVDTWAAFAEKGG

-385 EITGLSDIIRG
+385 EITGISDIIRG
-396 ASIASETA
+396 STIASETA
-404 TAQQIKSQYASL
+404 AAQQIKSQYASL
-416 RLKRLQTEVAQF
+416 RIKPRQTEVAQF

-498 NRLEFLTSVGTF
+498 SRIEFLGAVGQF
-510 MERVL
+510 MDRAL
-515 PVAQQVPEL
+515 PVTQQVPEL

-537 AFKGGRSM
+537 AFKGGRMM
-545 EAAFDSALTKLNEPK
+545 ESAFDEAMAKLNAPK
-560 PPAEPQPDPEQMKMQ
+560 PPEQPQPDPEQMKAEAMMQ
-575 AMAQAEQAKAQ
+575 VEQGKMQLEQAK
-586 IEQAKLQTQGQIEQ
+586 IQTQGQIEQ

-605 SKELEQM
+605 AKELEQM

-621 QLRQEAETQRA
+621 QVRQEAETQRLQMKAQIEAETKLQIA
-632 EMKANA
+632 EMQRSLSEKQAVSV
-638 ERLLKIELVQ
+638 E
-648 MQNENE
+648 
-654 AQKIAGE
+654 IAGE
-661 KLELSKTD
+661 EKLSEVGEQVKQMADIQQSAVLQAVEMLAEAVGKMNKPRRKLLQRGED
-669 VIENI
+669 GRAIGVIEI
-674 GAIVQQFAE
+674 DE
-683 QLNNAIQSQE
+683 
-693 QNSKI
+693 
-698 ALEQIK
+698 
-704 QSMIAPKRLIRDKNG
+704 D
-719 KTIGVEINGEVR
+719 
-731 EIIRDNTGKIIGI
+731 

>member
-137 ALPGEEGGEAQVMP
+137 ALPGVEGGEAQVMP

-191 QDDGIKRFGEDFK
+191 QEDGIKRFGEDFK

-263 GLDNFWPCP
+263 GLDSFWPCP

-287 ADYSLYQDQAKEI
+287 PDYSLYQDQAEEI

-385 EITGLSDIIRG
+385 EITGISDIIRG

-457 TMDAQYAEQAIML
+457 TMDAQYVEQAIML

-498 NRLEFLTSVGTF
+498 SRIEFLGAVGQF
-510 MERVL
+510 MDRAL
-515 PVAQQVPEL
+515 PVTQQVPEL

-537 AFKGGRSM
+537 AFKGGRMM
-545 EAAFDSALTKLNEPK
+545 ESAFDEALAKLNAPK
-560 PPAEPQPDPEQMKMQ
+560 PPEQPQPDPEQMKMQ

-600 FKAQQ
+600 AKLQASLQIEQFKAEQAQ
-605 SKELEQM
+605 NLEIM
-612 RQEYESARE
+612 RQ
-621 QLRQEAETQRA
+621 QAETERA
-632 EMKANA
+632 EMKARIDA
-638 ERLLKIELVQ
+638 ETKITIAQMTAQAAEKPAVSVQ
-648 MQNENE
+648 IEGENHLQKVGDEVKMMADQAANILSDQQNNM
-654 AQKIAGE
+654 AQAVAMLADAVTKMNKPKRKIVERGQDGRAIG
-661 KLELSKTD
+661 
-669 VIENI
+669 VIEI
-674 GAIVQQFAE
+674 E
-683 QLNNAIQSQE
+683 T
-693 QNSKI
+693 
-698 ALEQIK
+698 
-704 QSMIAPKRLIRDKNG
+704 D
-719 KTIGVEINGEVR
+719 
-731 EIIRDNTGKIIGI
+731 

>member
-1 MNPVDAST
+1 
-9 KWLAELKLAKR
+9 
-20 EDEKF
+20 
-25 IERGDRIIRRYRD
+25 
-38 DRKNFTTYGKRF
+38 
-50 NILWSNIQTMM
+50 
-61 PALYGKTPRA
+61 
-71 EVSRRWKDSDPVGRT
+71 
-86 ASVIIERCLQYEIDK
+86 VIIERCLQYEIDK
-101 GDFDASMRLAILD
+101 GDFDASMKLAIID

-137 ALPGEEGGEAQVMP
+137 ALPGVEGGEAQVMP

-191 QDDGIKRFGEDFK
+191 QEDGIKRFGEDFK

-287 ADYSLYQDQAKEI
+287 PDYSLYQDQAEEI
-300 DMLTNRIAKLVEAVK
+300 DMLTNRIAMLVEAVK
-315 VVGVYDASQQSVQR
+315 VVGVYDASQQGVQR
-329 MLSEGVDNQL
+329 MLSEGVNNQL
-339 ISVDTWAAFAEKGG
+339 IPVDTWAAFAEKGG

-385 EITGLSDIIRG
+385 EITGISDIIRG
-396 ASIASETA
+396 STIASETA
-404 TAQQIKSQYASL
+404 AAQQIKSQYASL
-416 RLKRLQTEVAQF
+416 RIKPRQTEVAQF

-498 NRLEFLTSVGTF
+498 SRIEFLGAVGQF
-510 MERVL
+510 MDRAL
-515 PVAQQVPEL
+515 PVTQQVPEL

-537 AFKGGRSM
+537 AFKGGRMM
-545 EAAFDSALTKLNEPK
+545 ESAFDEAMAKLNAPK
-560 PPAEPQPDPEQMKMQ
+560 PPEQPQPDPEQMKAEAMMQ
-575 AMAQAEQAKAQ
+575 VEQGKMQLEQAK
-586 IEQAKLQTQGQIEQ
+586 IQTQGQIEQ

-605 SKELEQM
+605 AKELEQM

-621 QLRQEAETQRA
+621 QVRQEAETQRLQMKAQIEAETKLQIA
-632 EMKANA
+632 EMQRSLSEKQAVSV
-638 ERLLKIELVQ
+638 E
-648 MQNENE
+648 
-654 AQKIAGE
+654 IAGE
-661 KLELSKTD
+661 EKLSEVGEQVKQMADIQQSAVLQAVEMLAEAVGKMNKPRRKLLQRGED
-669 VIENI
+669 GRAIGVIEI
-674 GAIVQQFAE
+674 DE
-683 QLNNAIQSQE
+683 
-693 QNSKI
+693 
-698 ALEQIK
+698 
-704 QSMIAPKRLIRDKNG
+704 D
-719 KTIGVEINGEVR
+719 
-731 EIIRDNTGKIIGI
+731 

>member
-20 EDEKF
+20 EDDKF
-25 IERGDRIIRRYRD
+25 IERGDRIIKRYRD

-50 NILWSNIQTMM
+50 NILWSNVETLK

-101 GDFDASMRLAILD
+101 GDFDASMKLAIID

-287 ADYSLYQDQAKEI
+287 PDYSLYQDQAEEI
-300 DMLTNRIAKLVEAVK
+300 DMLTNRIAMLVEAVK
-315 VVGVYDASQQSVQR
+315 VVGVYDASQQGVQR
-329 MLSEGVDNQL
+329 MLSEGVNNQL
-339 ISVDTWAAFAEKGG
+339 IPVDTWAAFAEKGG

-385 EITGLSDIIRG
+385 EITGISDIIRG
-396 ASIASETA
+396 STIASETA
-404 TAQQIKSQYASL
+404 AAQQIKSQYASL
-416 RLKRLQTEVAQF
+416 RIKPRQTEVAQF

-498 NRLEFLTSVGTF
+498 SRIEFLGAVGQF
-510 MERVL
+510 MDRAL
-515 PVAQQVPEL
+515 PVTQQVPEL

-537 AFKGGRSM
+537 AFKGGRMM
-545 EAAFDSALTKLNEPK
+545 ESAFDEAMAKLNAPK
-560 PPAEPQPDPEQMKMQ
+560 PPEQPQPDPEQMKAEAMMQ
-575 AMAQAEQAKAQ
+575 VEQGKMQLEQAK
-586 IEQAKLQTQGQIEQ
+586 IQTQGQIEQ

-605 SKELEQM
+605 AKELEQM

-621 QLRQEAETQRA
+621 QVRQEAETQRLQIKAQIEA
-632 EMKANA
+632 ETKLQIAQINA
-638 ERLLKIELVQ
+638 VNKENDGNEQKFQKVEEQMREIADVQKMAALQGVQ
-648 MQNENE
+648 MM
-654 AQKIAGE
+654 
-661 KLELSKTD
+661 
-669 VIENI
+669 
-674 GAIVQQFAE
+674 AE
-683 QLNNAIQSQE
+683 VVAKMN
-693 QNSKI
+693 K
-698 ALEQIK
+698 
-704 QSMIAPKRLIRDKNG
+704 PKKRILQRGPDGRASSSID
-719 KTIGVEINGEVR
+719 VEIEEN
-731 EIIRDNTGKIIGI
+731 D

>member
-38 DRKNFTTYGKRF
+38 DRKNFTTYGRRF
-50 NILWSNIQTMM
+50 NILWSNVETLK

-101 GDFDASMRLAILD
+101 GDFDASMRLAISD

-137 ALPGEEGGEAQVMP
+137 ALPGVEGGEAQVMP

-191 QDDGIKRFGEDFK
+191 QEDGIKRFGEDFK

-272 KPLFATQ
+272 KPLFSTQ

-287 ADYSLYQDQAKEI
+287 PDYSLYQDQAEEI

-428 ASEVLRIKA
+428 ATEVLRIKA

-484 SDSLVEMDEATEKQ
+484 SDSLVEMDEASEKQ
-498 NRLEFLTSVGTF
+498 SRIEFLGAVGQF
-510 MERVL
+510 MDRAL
-515 PVAQQVPEL
+515 PVTQQVPEL

-537 AFKGGRSM
+537 AFKGGRMM
-545 EAAFDSALTKLNEPK
+545 ESAFDEAMAKLNAPK
-560 PPAEPQPDPEQMKMQ
+560 PPEQPQPDPEQMKAEAMMQ
-575 AMAQAEQAKAQ
+575 VEQGKMQLEQAK
-586 IEQAKLQTQGQIEQ
+586 IQTQGQIEQ

-605 SKELEQM
+605 AKELEQM

-621 QLRQEAETQRA
+621 QVRQEAETQRLQMKAQIEAETKLQIA
-632 EMKANA
+632 EMQRSLSEKPAVSV
-638 ERLLKIELVQ
+638 E
-648 MQNENE
+648 
-654 AQKIAGE
+654 IAGE
-661 KLELSKTD
+661 EKLSEVGEQVKQMADIQQSAVLQAVEMLAEAVEKMNKPRRKLLQRGED
-669 VIENI
+669 GRAIGVIEI
-674 GAIVQQFAE
+674 E
-683 QLNNAIQSQE
+683 E
-693 QNSKI
+693 
-698 ALEQIK
+698 
-704 QSMIAPKRLIRDKNG
+704 D
-719 KTIGVEINGEVR
+719 
-731 EIIRDNTGKIIGI
+731 

>member
-191 QDDGIKRFGEDFK
+191 QEDGIKRFGEDFK

-272 KPLFATQ
+272 KPLFSTQ

-287 ADYSLYQDQAKEI
+287 ADYSLYQDQAEEI
-300 DMLTNRIAKLVEAVK
+300 DMLTNRIAMLVEAVK
-315 VVGVYDASQQSVQR
+315 VVGVYDASQQGVQR
-329 MLSEGVDNQL
+329 MLSEGVNNQL
-339 ISVDTWAAFAEKGG
+339 IPVDTWAAFAEKGG

-396 ASIASETA
+396 ASMASETA

-498 NRLEFLTSVGTF
+498 SRIEFLGAVGQF
-510 MERVL
+510 MDRAL
-515 PVAQQVPEL
+515 PVTQQVPEL

-537 AFKGGRSM
+537 AFKGGRMM
-545 EAAFDSALTKLNEPK
+545 ESAFDEALAKLNAPK
-560 PPAEPQPDPEQMKMQ
+560 PPEQPQPDPEQMKAEAMMQ
-575 AMAQAEQAKAQ
+575 VEQGKMQLEQAK
-586 IEQAKLQTQGQIEQ
+586 IQTQGQIEQ

-605 SKELEQM
+605 AKELEQM

-621 QLRQEAETQRA
+621 QVRQEAETQRLQMKAQIEAETKLQIA
-632 EMKANA
+632 EMQRSLSEKPAVSV
-638 ERLLKIELVQ
+638 E
-648 MQNENE
+648 
-654 AQKIAGE
+654 IAGE
-661 KLELSKTD
+661 EKLSEVGEQVKQMADIQQSAVLQAVEMLAEAVEKMNKPRRKLLQRGED
-669 VIENI
+669 GRAIGVIEI
-674 GAIVQQFAE
+674 E
-683 QLNNAIQSQE
+683 E
-693 QNSKI
+693 
-698 ALEQIK
+698 
-704 QSMIAPKRLIRDKNG
+704 D
-719 KTIGVEINGEVR
+719 
-731 EIIRDNTGKIIGI
+731 